1 MARIKQ
7 KIAGFFRSIW
17 RVLVRVYLWIY
28 YKLFPRYSLTVSYNK
43 TWGDEDDR
51 DFVVKRFMIKKDKHL
66 KFVND
71 DGDIVEISGSDGLNY
86 RIEQL

>member
-1 MARIKQ
+1 
-7 KIAGFFRSIW
+7 
-17 RVLVRVYLWIY
+17 
-28 YKLFPRYSLTVSYNK
+28 
-43 TWGDEDDR
+43 
-51 DFVVKRFMIKKDKHL
+51 MIKKDKHL